1 MSPATSR
8 RAHPAAPPQLASRL
22 SCSDAAGSHDA
33 DRWLAVWSVA
43 LGSFALVFSEVIPV
57 GLLPHISRGLGVSIG
72 LAGLMVVVP
81 AVTAAMAAPLM
92 TLSSSRIERR
102 LLLRSLAVLVLASN
116 IVAAVAPGLG
126 LMLAARAILGLG
138 IGGFWVF
145 GAGAAIS
152 LVRAESRST
161 AIAIVSGGI
170 FVATV
175 AALPVSA
182 MIGNLTNWRVGFV
195 VAIGIAAVAL
205 AVQFFALPC
214 LGTGLKVDPQTL
226 LAVVKRP
233 AARVGLIAASAIFLA
248 DFAAYTYVNPLLQQ
262 RAGLSG
268 EQVTLVL
275 LGFGVAGGASN
286 FAAART
292 VRHHLRAT
300 MCLAGIFVGL
310 GTLLIQLLNG
320 EVLVI
325 LLLLVWG
332 AGFGAVPVAAQTWMA
347 ETMPGAVEGGLALF
361 TSGLQ
366 GSLAAGSALGGLLYT
381 TYGTVGPLLT
391 ASIAAGLGSVAL
403 SSRSARLN
411 RVSPTSGVD
420 IRSSGIRI
428 SLTQNSGSSKSSVGG
443 RGRLDG

>member
-1 MSPATSR
+1 MNRATTF
-8 RAHPAAPPQLASRL
+8 RARPAPPAQLASRM
-22 SCSDAAGSHDA
+22 SCVDAAGSHDR
-33 DRWLAVWSVA
+33 DRWFAVWSVA

-57 GLLPHISRGLGVSIG
+57 GLLPHISSGLGVSVG

-81 AVTAAMAAPLM
+81 AVTAAVAAPLL

-102 LLLRSLAVLVLASN
+102 LLLRSLALLVLASN
-116 IVAAVAPGLG
+116 VVAAVAPSLG

-152 LVRAESRST
+152 LVRPESRST
-161 AIAIVSGGI
+161 AIAVVSGGI

-175 AALPVSA
+175 AALPISA
-182 MIGNLTNWRVGFV
+182 MIGNLTSWRVGFL
-195 VAIGIAAVAL
+195 VAIGISAIAFV
-205 AVQFFALPC
+205 VQLLALPC
-214 LGTGLKVDPQTL
+214 LGTGVKVDPETL
-226 LAVVKRP
+226 LTVIRRP
-233 AARVGLIAASAIFLA
+233 AARVGLIAASAIFFA

-275 LGFGVAGGASN
+275 LGFGVAGGVSN
-286 FAAART
+286 FAAGRT
-292 VRHHLRAT
+292 VRRHLRAT
-300 MCLAGIFVGL
+300 MFLAGVFVCL

-320 EVLVI
+320 EVLIIV
-325 LLLLVWG
+325 LLLVWG

-366 GSLAAGSALGGLLYT
+366 GSLAAGSALGGLLYS

-391 ASIAAGLGSVAL
+391 ASIAAGLGSVVVC
-403 SSRSARLN
+403 SRSAGL
-411 RVSPTSGVD
+411 VGGSLASIGD
-420 IRSSGIRI
+420 IRSSAVSVSPTENSD
-428 SLTQNSGSSKSSVGG
+428 SLKATQGD
-443 RGRLDG
+443 RGRFDG

>member
-1 MSPATSR
+1 MNPAPTL
-8 RAHPAAPPQLASRL
+8 RARPAAPAPLATRM
-22 SCSDAAGSHDA
+22 SCLDAAGSHDG
-33 DRWLAVWSVA
+33 DRWFAVWSVA

-81 AVTAAMAAPLM
+81 AVTAAVAAPLL

-116 IVAAVAPGLG
+116 VVAAVAPGLG
-126 LMLAARAILGLG
+126 LMLAARALLGLG

-152 LVRAESRST
+152 LVRPESRST

-175 AALPVSA
+175 AALPISA
-182 MIGNLTNWRVGFV
+182 LIGNLTNWRVGFL
-195 VAIGIAAVAL
+195 VAIGISAVAL
-205 AVQFFALPC
+205 LVQFFALPC
-214 LGTGLKVDPQTL
+214 LGTGIKVDPQTL
-226 LAVVKRP
+226 LTVVKRP
-233 AARVGLIAASAIFLA
+233 AARVGLIAASAIFFA

-262 RAGLSG
+262 RTGLSG

-275 LGFGVAGGASN
+275 LGFGVAGGVSN
-286 FAAART
+286 FAAGRS

-300 MCLAGIFVGL
+300 MFVAGVL
-310 GTLLIQLLNG
+310 VSVGTLLIQLVNG
-320 EVLVI
+320 EVLI
-325 LLLLVWG
+325 IFLLLVWG

-366 GSLAAGSALGGLLYT
+366 GSLAAGSALGGFLYN

-391 ASIAAGLGSVAL
+391 ASVAAGLGSVAVSFPSAGL
-403 SSRSARLN
+403 IGDSS
-411 RVSPTSGVD
+411 T
-420 IRSSGIRI
+420 SSGDVRSLSIRMSSAE
-428 SLTQNSGSSKSSVGG
+428 SLDSSNRSVGG
-443 RGRLDG
+443 TGHVDG